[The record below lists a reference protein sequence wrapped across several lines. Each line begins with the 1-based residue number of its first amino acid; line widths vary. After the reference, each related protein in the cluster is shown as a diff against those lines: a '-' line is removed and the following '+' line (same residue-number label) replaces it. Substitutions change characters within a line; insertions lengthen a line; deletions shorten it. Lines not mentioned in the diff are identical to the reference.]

1 MQNFDGLSFSLK
13 LSSPF
18 RKVDGENCRR
28 IAWPPSPAP
37 PARVP
42 AQLPSQCP
50 HSAVSQ
56 NRLGGRGVSA
66 GVQQSPLL
74 LLRRAACGRWRD
86 ERSVHLARH
95 DRGGR
100 RLSCRNSRHL
110 RVRRVGGP
118 LRRGRNGPAP
128 RHAGRGTRGRVHRGT
143 PRCSARIH
151 FHSQSVAPC
160 AGPCQMGFAPQHR
173 SRHRR
178 SMKGSR
184 AAQETKAW
192 GWGSR
197 REGKRERGVCT
208 CTCGCGESSAT
219 NRGRKEG
226 TEDGNDV
233 LWADRLRPPHGR
245 W

>member
-1 MQNFDGLSFSLK
+1 
-13 LSSPF
+13 
-18 RKVDGENCRR
+18 
-28 IAWPPSPAP
+28 
-37 PARVP
+37 
-42 AQLPSQCP
+42 
-50 HSAVSQ
+50 
-56 NRLGGRGVSA
+56 
-66 GVQQSPLL
+66 
-74 LLRRAACGRWRD
+74 
-86 ERSVHLARH
+86 
-95 DRGGR
+95 
-100 RLSCRNSRHL
+100 
-110 RVRRVGGP
+110 
-118 LRRGRNGPAP
+118 
-128 RHAGRGTRGRVHRGT
+128 
-143 PRCSARIH
+143 
-151 FHSQSVAPC
+151 
-160 AGPCQMGFAPQHR
+160 MGFAPQHR

-184 AAQETKAW
+184 AAQERKAW